1 MELINEKLILAYGL
15 TKEEQER
22 LNSLLSKKNILPC
35 KIIEKNMGNVTIKEI
50 LSHVQWEESGVEGK
64 GSNAELPNEKLLL
77 FSNYMDKELFDLIA
91 SIREVK
97 PINTIQAAVTPTS
110 INWTISYLLQHLIEE
125 REAYRKNTQS

>member
-22 LNSLLSKKNILPC
+22 LNGLLSKKNILPC
-35 KIIEKNMGNVTIKEI
+35 KIIEKNMSNVTIKEM
-50 LSHVQWEESGVEGK
+50 LSHVQCEERGIEGK
-64 GSNAELPNEKLLL
+64 ESNTELPKEKLLL
-77 FSNYMDKELFDLIA
+77 FSNYKDKELYDLID

-110 INWTISYLLQHLIEE
+110 INWTVSYLLQHLIEE
-125 REAYRKNTQS
+125 REAYRNNTQS